1 MPDNRGPARR
11 PLLAACA
18 AMALAAISP
27 AMAQETATVT
37 AHGAARDRLENTVA
51 DVRLGVEA
59 QAPAAPEVQKALTS
73 GLTPLLAYLQ
83 GASLA
88 RLRTSGLMIQP
99 TPQPVPGQPP
109 QSAGFTG
116 RASVSFQV
124 EAGRLGAVLDG
135 ALGHGANTVDGLA
148 LRPRESEMDAARN
161 RLAAEATRTALAQ
174 AKAVAEAAGLRL
186 GPVKSIAIEPGQGVP
201 RLMMARAASAGPM
214 PTEAGDSEVGASVTI
229 TAALVPP
236 LP

>member
-1 MPDNRGPARR
+1 MPSDHGAARR

-18 AMALAAISP
+18 AMALTVGP

-37 AHGAARDRLENTVA
+37 AHGAARDRIENTVA

-59 QAPAAPEVQKALTS
+59 QAPAAPDVQKALTS
-73 GLTPLLAYLQ
+73 GLTPLLAYLRD
-83 GASLA
+83 AKLA

-116 RASVSFQV
+116 RASISFEV

-135 ALGHGANTVDGLA
+135 ALGQGANMVDGLA

-201 RLMMARAASAGPM
+201 RPMMARAASAGPM
-214 PTEAGDSEVGASVTI
+214 PTEAGDSEVSASVTI
-229 TAALVPP
+229 TAALAPP